1 MQQLPKNTLLQG
13 GKYKIEKVL
22 GQGGFG
28 ITYLATQRISIEG
41 PIGQIETEIKLAI
54 KEFFM
59 KDVCNRGEDSNVV
72 SIPSVG
78 SKQMAERFKQKFIK
92 EAWNISKL
100 KHPHII
106 KVVDVFEEN
115 DTAYYVME
123 YHGNGSLNSCIKQNG
138 AFSEEEATKYILQ
151 IADALDYIH
160 KQQMNHLDIKPDN
173 VLLNNKGEAVLI
185 DFGLSKCYDADGE
198 QTSSTPIGVSVGY
211 APLEQ
216 SRIGGVGTF
225 SPATDIYSLGA
236 TFYKLVTGQTPPDAS
251 EVLDEGLPDM
261 PSHIS
266 SKVQNAITQ
275 AMEARRK
282 KRPQSIEEFLKLLN
296 VSVAESIR
304 IIEEKVISVH
314 GLAHSEEKEERKKLI
329 ETNNVEETILVNPM
343 AEKFIEI
350 NNFLLNLGIKDIDAT
365 VAIDL
370 GLSVKW
376 ANCNIGSTCVGDKGG
391 LYGWGDASGN
401 ILVEDYYLKY
411 KEVPVNIAHTEYDIV
426 AKNLGKDWSL
436 PTINHWKE
444 LIKKCKWEWI
454 SSPLIKGYIVTG
466 ITGAKIFLPMAG
478 RRYGKDVCFAEEYG
492 YYWSS
497 ERLADDDRKAKYC
510 FLHKGEINVD
520 GIYDYYVGRSVR
532 GVKIGESIGDAV
544 LV

>member
-59 KDVCNRGEDSNVV
+59 KDVCNREEDSNLV

-100 KHPHII
+100 RHPHII

-123 YHGNGSLNSCIKQNG
+123 YHGNGSLNSRIKQNG
-138 AFSEEEATKYILQ
+138 AFSEEEATNYILQ

-261 PSHIS
+261 PSYIS
-266 SKVQNAITQ
+266 SKTQNAITQ

-282 KRPQSIEEFLKLLN
+282 KRPQSIPEFLTLLDCSIQKIINSGEEN
-296 VSVAESIR
+296 VVLVQSIPY
-304 IIEEKVISVH
+304 
-314 GLAHSEEKEERKKLI
+314 SEEKKDVSAPI
-329 ETNNVEETILVNPM
+329 EARDTEETILVNQNT
-343 AEKFIEI
+343 EKFNDI
-350 NNFLLNLGIKDIDAT
+350 NNFLLSLGIKDIDAT
-365 VAIDL
+365 VAVDL

-376 ANCNIGSTCVGDKGG
+376 ANCKIKVDCMVGEM
-391 LYGWGDASGN
+391 LQ
-401 ILVEDYYLKY
+401 E
-411 KEVPVNIAHTEYDIV
+411 T
-426 AKNLGKDWSL
+426 
-436 PTINHWKE
+436 
-444 LIKKCKWEWI
+444 
-454 SSPLIKGYIVTG
+454 
-466 ITGAKIFLPMAG
+466 F
-478 RRYGKDVCFAEEYG
+478 
-492 YYWSS
+492 
-497 ERLADDDRKAKYC
+497 
-510 FLHKGEINVD
+510 
-520 GIYDYYVGRSVR
+520 
-532 GVKIGESIGDAV
+532 
-544 LV
+544 

>member
-28 ITYLATQRISIEG
+28 ITYLASQKISIEG

-59 KDVCNRGEDSNVV
+59 KEVCNREEDSNVV
-72 SIPSVG
+72 TIPSVG
-78 SKQMAERFKQKFIK
+78 SKQLAERFKQKFIK

-100 KHPHII
+100 KHSHII

-115 DTAYYVME
+115 ETAYYVME
-123 YHGNGSLNSCIKQNG
+123 YHGNGSLNSYIKQNG
-138 AFSEEEATKYILQ
+138 AMSEEEGTQYILQ
-151 IADALDYIH
+151 IADALNYIH

-261 PSHIS
+261 PDSIS
-266 SKVQNAITQ
+266 KKVQNAIIQ

-282 KRPQSIEEFLKLLN
+282 KRPQSIEEFLTLLDAETL
-296 VSVAESIR
+296 VS
-304 IIEEKVISVH
+304 
-314 GLAHSEEKEERKKLI
+314 
-329 ETNNVEETILVNPM
+329 TNVEEERVVAKSVAITSAVTEKKEEEAVKSFVDTTDSEETVLVNPNI
-343 AEKFIEI
+343 EKFIEI
-350 NNFLLNLGIKDIDAT
+350 NNLLQSLGVKAVNAT
-365 VAIDL
+365 VAVDL

-376 ANCNIGSTCVGDKGG
+376 ANCNIGSTCVGDKGR
-391 LYGWGDASGN
+391 LYGWGDTSGN
-401 ILVEDYYLKY
+401 ILVEDYYLKDIQT
-411 KEVPVNIAHTEYDIV
+411 PINIANTEYDIV
-426 AKNLGKDWSL
+426 TKNLGKDWSL
-436 PTINHWKE
+436 PTIEHWKE
-444 LIKKCKWEWI
+444 LIKECKWEWI
-454 SSPLIKGYIVTG
+454 SNSLIKGYIVTG
-466 ITGAKIFLPMAG
+466 LTGEKIFLPMAG
-478 RRYGKDVCFAEEYG
+478 RRYGKDICFAEEYG

-497 ERLADDDRKAKYC
+497 ERMANDERKAKYC
-510 FLHKGEINVD
+510 FIHKGEINVD
-520 GIYDYYVGRSVR
+520 GVYDYYVGRSVR
-532 GVKIGESIGDAV
+532 GIKKNI
-544 LV
+544 

>member
-1 MQQLPKNTLLQG
+1 MQQLPNNTLLQG

-28 ITYLATQRISIEG
+28 ITYLATQKISIEG

-59 KDVCNRGEDSNVV
+59 KDVCNREKDSCVV

-78 SKQMAERFKQKFIK
+78 SKQLAERFKQKFIK

-123 YHGNGSLNSCIKQNG
+123 YHGNGSLNSYIKQKG
-138 AFSEEEATKYILQ
+138 AMSEEVATKYILQ
-151 IADALDYIH
+151 IADALDYVH

-216 SRIGGVGTF
+216 SRVGGVGTF

-261 PSHIS
+261 PDSIS
-266 SKVQNAITQ
+266 QKVQNTITQ

-282 KRPQSIEEFLKLLN
+282 KRPQSIEEFLTLLEIT
-296 VSVAESIR
+296 SVTPLQTR
-304 IIEEKVISVH
+304 EEKVATITPY
-314 GLAHSEEKEERKKLI
+314 LNEEKVK
-329 ETNNVEETILVNPM
+329 TNDDEATILVDSKE
-343 AEKFIEI
+343 EKQKEI
-350 NNFLLNLGIKDIDAT
+350 DSLLNSKVMEA
-365 VAIDL
+365 VDL

-376 ANCNIGSTCVGDKGG
+376 ASCNIGSKTVADKGG
-391 LYGWGDASGN
+391 LYGWGDATGN
-401 ILVEDYYLKY
+401 IMSESFYL
-411 KEVPVNIAHTEYDIV
+411 EGMQLPDDIAGSQYDIV
-426 AKNLGKDWSL
+426 TQQLGAEWCM
-436 PTINHWKE
+436 PTIEQWTE
-444 LIKKCKWEWI
+444 LKTKCKWEWWD
-454 SSPLIKGYIVTG
+454 SPQGKGYV
-466 ITGAKIFLPMAG
+466 ITGLTNKRIFLPVAG
-478 RRYGKDVCFAEEYG
+478 RRHGKDICFDDEYA

-497 ERLADDDRKAKYC
+497 TKVAKDNHKAKYC
-510 FLHKGEINVD
+510 FFYKGNIDVNGVYE
-520 GIYDYYVGRSVR
+520 YYVGRSIR
-532 GVKIGESIGDAV
+532 GVKRQ
-544 LV
+544 

>member
-1 MQQLPKNTLLQG
+1 MQQLKSGSLLQG
-13 GKYKIEKVL
+13 GKYRIEKVL

-28 ITYLATQRISIEG
+28 ITYLASQKISIEG

-59 KDVCNRGEDSNVV
+59 KDICNREAESNVV

-78 SKQMAERFKQKFIK
+78 SKQLAERFKQKFIK

-123 YHGNGSLNSCIKQNG
+123 YHGNGTLNSLVKQNG
-138 AFSEEEATKYILQ
+138 AMSEEEATKYVLQ

-160 KQQMNHLDIKPDN
+160 KQQMNHLDVKPGN

-198 QTSSTPIGVSVGY
+198 QTSSTPVGISVGY

-216 SRIGGVGTF
+216 SRVGGVGTF

-236 TFYKLVTGQTPPDAS
+236 TFYKLVTGQTPPEAS

-261 PSHIS
+261 PNGIS
-266 SKVQNAITQ
+266 EKVQHAITQ
-275 AMEARRK
+275 AMEARKK
-282 KRPQSIEEFLKLLN
+282 KRPQSIAEFLALLNIAFDDIKHVQEEFTPITTAAP
-296 VSVAESIR
+296 SVYTSEKGTIKDNISES
-304 IIEEKVISVH
+304 K
-314 GLAHSEEKEERKKLI
+314 SEETVFANPSDER
-329 ETNNVEETILVNPM
+329 T
-343 AEKFIEI
+343 IEI
-350 NNFLLNLGIKDIDAT
+350 NKFLMSKGIKEINAT
-365 VAIDL
+365 TAVDL

-391 LYGWGDASGN
+391 LY
-401 ILVEDYYLKY
+401 
-411 KEVPVNIAHTEYDIV
+411 
-426 AKNLGKDWSL
+426 
-436 PTINHWKE
+436 
-444 LIKKCKWEWI
+444 
-454 SSPLIKGYIVTG
+454 
-466 ITGAKIFLPMAG
+466 
-478 RRYGKDVCFAEEYG
+478 
-492 YYWSS
+492 
-497 ERLADDDRKAKYC
+497 
-510 FLHKGEINVD
+510 
-520 GIYDYYVGRSVR
+520 
-532 GVKIGESIGDAV
+532 
-544 LV
+544 

>member
-28 ITYLATQRISIEG
+28 ITYLASQKISIEG

-59 KDVCNRGEDSNVV
+59 KDVCNREEDSNLV

-123 YHGNGSLNSCIKQNG
+123 YHGNGSLNSYIKQNG
-138 AFSEEEATKYILQ
+138 AMPEDEATKYILQ
-151 IADALDYIH
+151 IADALDYVH

-185 DFGLSKCYDADGE
+185 DFGLSKCYDAGGE

-216 SRIGGVGTF
+216 SRVGGVGTF
-225 SPATDIYSLGA
+225 SPTTDIYSLGA

-251 EVLDEGLPDM
+251 KVLDEGLPDM
-261 PSHIS
+261 PDSIS
-266 SKVQNAITQ
+266 QKVQNAITQ

-282 KRPQSIEEFLKLLN
+282 KRPQSIGEFLTLLDE
-296 VSVAESIR
+296 ES
-304 IIEEKVISVH
+304 
-314 GLAHSEEKEERKKLI
+314 LLP
-329 ETNNVEETILVNPM
+329 TNEETYDL
-343 AEKFIEI
+343 
-350 NNFLLNLGIKDIDAT
+350 NFQSKDIGDENT
-365 VAIDL
+365 I
-370 GLSVKW
+370 
-376 ANCNIGSTCVGDKGG
+376 CNHQEKQT
-391 LYGWGDASGN
+391 
-401 ILVEDYYLKY
+401 
-411 KEVPVNIAHTEYDIV
+411 
-426 AKNLGKDWSL
+426 
-436 PTINHWKE
+436 
-444 LIKKCKWEWI
+444 
-454 SSPLIKGYIVTG
+454 
-466 ITGAKIFLPMAG
+466 
-478 RRYGKDVCFAEEYG
+478 
-492 YYWSS
+492 
-497 ERLADDDRKAKYC
+497 
-510 FLHKGEINVD
+510 
-520 GIYDYYVGRSVR
+520 
-532 GVKIGESIGDAV
+532 IGEETEFIKPIDESTEMMNLVKLAEQGDAV
-544 LV
+544 SQLRLGDYYIKQNDLSNAKEWWSKAAEQGNKDAINHLKEFERHFTENRLLSGCLLFIVFFLLIMSYIYNYATTF

>member
-1 MQQLPKNTLLQG
+1 MLQLPKNTLLQG

-28 ITYLATQRISIEG
+28 ITYLASQKISIEG

-59 KDVCNRGEDSNVV
+59 KDVCNRDDNSNVV
-72 SIPSVG
+72 SIPSIG

-123 YHGNGSLNSCIKQNG
+123 YHGNGSLNSRVKASG
-138 AFSEEEATKYILQ
+138 AMPEDEATKYILQ

-173 VLLNNKGEAVLI
+173 VLLNNNGEAVLI

-216 SRIGGVGTF
+216 SRIGGVGIF

-251 EVLDEGLPDM
+251 EVLDEGLPEM
-261 PSHIS
+261 PDNIS
-266 SKVQNAITQ
+266 SKTQNAITQ

-282 KRPQSIEEFLKLLN
+282 KRPQSVEEFLKLLN
-296 VSVAESIR
+296 TSVSEPRKIK
-304 IIEEKVISVH
+304 EEKIISVRSVSY
-314 GLAHSEEKEERKKLI
+314 SEEKREKKEPT
-329 ETNNVEETILVNPM
+329 ETKDVEETILVNPM

-350 NNFLLNLGIKDIDAT
+350 NNFLFSLGIKNVDAT
-365 VAIDL
+365 VAVDL
-370 GLSVKW
+370 GLSVMW

-401 ILVEDYYLKY
+401 ILMEDYYLKDIQT
-411 KEVPVNIAHTEYDIV
+411 PINIANTEYDIV
-426 AKNLGKDWSL
+426 TKNLGKDWSL
-436 PTINHWKE
+436 PTIEHWKE
-444 LIKKCKWEWI
+444 LIKECKWEWI
-454 SSPLIKGYIVTG
+454 SNSLIKGYIVTG
-466 ITGAKIFLPMAG
+466 LTGEKIFLPMAG
-478 RRYGKDVCFAEEYG
+478 RRYGNDICFAEEYG

-497 ERLADDDRKAKYC
+497 ERLTDDERKAKYC
-510 FLHKGEINVD
+510 FMHKGEINLD
-520 GIYDYYVGRSVR
+520 GVYDYYVGRSVR
-532 GVKIGESIGDAV
+532 GVKKNI
-544 LV
+544 

>member
-1 MQQLPKNTLLQG
+1 MRQLPKNTLLQG

-28 ITYLATQRISIEG
+28 ITYLATQKILIEG

-59 KDVCNRGEDSNVV
+59 KEVCNREEDSNVV

-78 SKQMAERFKQKFIK
+78 SKQLAERFKQKFIK

-115 DTAYYVME
+115 ETAYYVME
-123 YHGNGSLNSCIKQNG
+123 YHGNGSLNSYIKQNG
-138 AFSEEEATKYILQ
+138 AMPENEATKYILQ
-151 IADALDYIH
+151 IAGALDYVH

-185 DFGLSKCYDADGE
+185 DFGLSKCYDAEGE
-198 QTSSTPIGVSVGY
+198 QTSSTPIGVSIGY

-216 SRIGGVGTF
+216 SRVGGVGTF

-261 PSHIS
+261 PDSIS
-266 SKVQNAITQ
+266 KKVQNTITQ
-275 AMEARRK
+275 AMESRRK
-282 KRPQSIEEFLKLLN
+282 KRPQSIGEFLALLDAETL
-296 VSVAESIR
+296 VS
-304 IIEEKVISVH
+304 
-314 GLAHSEEKEERKKLI
+314 
-329 ETNNVEETILVNPM
+329 TNVEEERVVAKSVAITSADTAIKEEVVESIIAMTDSEETVLVNPNI
-343 AEKFIEI
+343 EKFIEI
-350 NNFLLNLGIKDIDAT
+350 NNLLQSLGVKDVNAT
-365 VAIDL
+365 VAVDL

-376 ANCNIGSTCVGDKGG
+376 ANCNIGSTCIGDKGG

-401 ILVEDYYLKY
+401 ILVEDYYLKD
-411 KEVPVNIAHTEYDIV
+411 KEVPVNIAKTEFDIV
-426 AKNLGKDWSL
+426 TMNLGKDWSL
-436 PTINHWKE
+436 PTIDDWKE
-444 LIKKCKWEWI
+444 LIKTCKWEWI
-454 SSPLIKGYIVTG
+454 SNSLIKGYIVTG
-466 ITGAKIFLPMAG
+466 LNEEKIFLPMAG
-478 RRYGKDVCFAEEYG
+478 RRYGKDVCFADKYG

-497 ERLADDDRKAKYC
+497 ERKVDDNQKAKFC
-510 FLHKGEINVD
+510 FLHEGEIDID
-520 GIYDYYVGRSVR
+520 GVYDYYVGRSIR
-532 GVKIGESIGDAV
+532 GVKKNI
-544 LV
+544 

>member
-1 MQQLPKNTLLQG
+1 MYSTFIEAKASVINYRDLTQDWILNRKIVNNIKSMQHLSNKTLLQG

-59 KDVCNRGEDSNVV
+59 KDVCNREEDSNVV

-123 YHGNGSLNSCIKQNG
+123 YHGNGSLNSRIKQNG
-138 AFSEEEATKYILQ
+138 AFSEEEATNYILQ

-261 PSHIS
+261 PNHIS

-275 AMEARRK
+275 AMESRRK
-282 KRPQSIEEFLKLLN
+282 KRPQSIEAFLELLN
-296 VSVAESIR
+296 GMDKDDSFSQKNTIDNSIHIQGMVR
-304 IIEEKVISVH
+304 DMYFSEQDVMETTEIISSNDEFMRNDCKKDNHSKNKVYDY
-314 GLAHSEEKEERKKLI
+314 LW
-329 ETNNVEETILVNPM
+329 
-343 AEKFIEI
+343 
-350 NNFLLNLGIKDIDAT
+350 IKDLRD
-365 VAIDL
+365 
-370 GLSVKW
+370 
-376 ANCNIGSTCVGDKGG
+376 
-391 LYGWGDASGN
+391 
-401 ILVEDYYLKY
+401 
-411 KEVPVNIAHTEYDIV
+411 
-426 AKNLGKDWSL
+426 
-436 PTINHWKE
+436 
-444 LIKKCKWEWI
+444 
-454 SSPLIKGYIVTG
+454 
-466 ITGAKIFLPMAG
+466 
-478 RRYGKDVCFAEEYG
+478 
-492 YYWSS
+492 
-497 ERLADDDRKAKYC
+497 
-510 FLHKGEINVD
+510 
-520 GIYDYYVGRSVR
+520 
-532 GVKIGESIGDAV
+532 
-544 LV
+544 

>member
-1 MQQLPKNTLLQG
+1 M
-13 GKYKIEKVL
+13 L

-59 KDVCNRGEDSNVV
+59 KDVCNREEDSNVV

-123 YHGNGSLNSCIKQNG
+123 YHGNGSLNSRIKQNG
-138 AFSEEEATKYILQ
+138 AFSEEEATNYILQ

-261 PSHIS
+261 PDSIS
-266 SKVQNAITQ
+266 QKVQNAITH
-275 AMEARRK
+275 AMESRRK
-282 KRPQSIEEFLKLLN
+282 NRPQSIEEFLKLLDAN
-296 VSVAESIR
+296 SIGSAIGIEKEKVANRPVMTTPIVSEKKV
-304 IIEEKVISVH
+304 EKVIKDIVDTSD
-314 GLAHSEEKEERKKLI
+314 L
-329 ETNNVEETILVNPM
+329 EETVLVNPLD
-343 AEKFIEI
+343 EKYGEVKVLLSNEGFKNLDSIE
-350 NNFLLNLGIKDIDAT
+350 A
-365 VAIDL
+365 VDL

-376 ANCNIGSTCVGDKGG
+376 TNMNWNSQAVKWCTEESNFSVLDNITATDFDPVYISTDKQFR
-391 LYGWGDASGN
+391 
-401 ILVEDYYLKY
+401 I
-411 KEVPVNIAHTEYDIV
+411 
-426 AKNLGKDWSL
+426 
-436 PTINHWKE
+436 PTLQEWLE
-444 LIKKCKWEWI
+444 LRQKCKWEWI
-454 SSPLIKGYIVTG
+454 DHDLISGYVVTG
-466 ITGAKIFLPMAG
+466 SNGNKIFLPALGKVIG
-478 RRYGKDVCFAEEYG
+478 RNQIGDKLKG
-492 YYWSS
+492 YYWTSNK
-497 ERLADDDRKAKYC
+497 R
-510 FLHKGEINVD
+510 
-520 GIYDYYVGRSVR
+520 VGRKDVYYIYFNSEQIDYECEPLDNVLR
-532 GVKIGESIGDAV
+532 WIRAV
-544 LV
+544 EVNN

>member
-13 GKYKIEKVL
+13 GKYKIENVL

-28 ITYLATQRISIEG
+28 ITYLASQKISIEG
-41 PIGQIETEIKLAI
+41 PIGQIETEIMLAI

-59 KDVCNRGEDSNVV
+59 KDVCNREEDSNIV

-78 SKQMAERFKQKFIK
+78 SKQLAERFKQKFIK

-123 YHGNGSLNSCIKQNG
+123 YHGNGSLNSRIKHNG
-138 AFSEEEATKYILQ
+138 AMAEEEATKYILQ

-261 PSHIS
+261 PDSVS
-266 SKVQNAITQ
+266 QKVQYAITQ

-282 KRPQSIEEFLKLLN
+282 KRPQSIEEFLNLLGTNSLEPKEKLQEKKI
-296 VSVAESIR
+296 VIQKVVTKPVFVDKEV
-304 IIEEKVISVH
+304 EKVIKNIVDTSD
-314 GLAHSEEKEERKKLI
+314 L
-329 ETNNVEETILVNPM
+329 EETVLINTLDENYKEVN
-343 AEKFIEI
+343 A
-350 NNFLLNLGIKDIDAT
+350 LLSNEGFKNLDSVEA
-365 VAIDL
+365 VDL

-376 ANCNIGSTCVGDKGG
+376 ANVNWNSQAVKWCTKEADFSALDNISATDFDPVFISTNKQ
-391 LYGWGDASGN
+391 YR
-401 ILVEDYYLKY
+401 I
-411 KEVPVNIAHTEYDIV
+411 
-426 AKNLGKDWSL
+426 
-436 PTINHWKE
+436 PTLQEWLE
-444 LIKKCKWEWI
+444 LRQKCKWEWI
-454 SSPLIKGYIVTG
+454 NHNLISGYVVIG
-466 ITGAKIFLPMAG
+466 SNGNKIFLPAL
-478 RRYGKDVCFAEEYG
+478 GKVIGCNQIGDKLKG
-492 YYWSS
+492 YYWTSNKRS
-497 ERLADDDRKAKYC
+497 GRKDVYYIYFNPEQVDYEC
-510 FLHKGEINVD
+510 EPLENVL
-520 GIYDYYVGRSVR
+520 RWVR
-532 GVKIGESIGDAV
+532 AV
-544 LV
+544 EVND

>member
-1 MQQLPKNTLLQG
+1 MQQLPKNTFLQG

-28 ITYLATQRISIEG
+28 ITYLATQKISIEG

-123 YHGNGSLNSCIKQNG
+123 YHGNGSLNSSIKQNG
-138 AFSEEEATKYILQ
+138 AFSEEAATNYILQ
-151 IADALDYIH
+151 IANALDYIH

-216 SRIGGVGTF
+216 LRIGGVGTF

-251 EVLDEGLPDM
+251 DVLDEGLPDI
-261 PSHIS
+261 PNHIS
-266 SKVQNAITQ
+266 RKVQDAIIR
-275 AMEARRK
+275 AMEPRRK
-282 KRPQSIEEFLKLLN
+282 KRPQCIEEFLAPLNSKHRLIDGKYDLN
-296 VSVAESIR
+296 VIPRQDNENNESFNVVENNEDTIILGAVANSNIKPLE
-304 IIEEKVISVH
+304 
-314 GLAHSEEKEERKKLI
+314 LKEQKEY
-329 ETNNVEETILVNPM
+329 
-343 AEKFIEI
+343 
-350 NNFLLNLGIKDIDAT
+350 
-365 VAIDL
+365 IDL

-376 ANCNIGSTCVGDKGG
+376 AVKNYGANEVYEYGSLLKWHETKDVG
-391 LYGWGDASGN
+391 YGKWR
-401 ILVEDYYLKY
+401 
-411 KEVPVNIAHTEYDIV
+411 
-426 AKNLGKDWSL
+426 L
-436 PTINHWKE
+436 PTKLEQDE
-444 LIKKCKWEWI
+444 LRKKCRFERASLSGI
-454 SSPLIKGYIVTG
+454 EGYRVLG
-466 ITGAKIFLPMAG
+466 SNGNCIFLPFSGVNTEKNMKMEG
-478 RRYGKDVCFAEEYG
+478 VQG
-492 YYWSS
+492 YYWSDTKNS
-497 ERLADDDRKAKYC
+497 LNIETSYYLFLTDDIMDTRNAQHH
-510 FLHKGEINVD
+510 FGM
-520 GIYDYYVGRSVR
+520 SVR
-532 GVKIGESIGDAV
+532 
-544 LV
+544 LVYDTLL

>member
-28 ITYLATQRISIEG
+28 ITYLASQKISIEG

-59 KDVCNRGEDSNVV
+59 KDVCNREEDNNLV

-138 AFSEEEATKYILQ
+138 ALSEEEATKYILQ

-261 PSHIS
+261 PNHIS

-275 AMEARRK
+275 AMEARK
-282 KRPQSIEEFLKLLN
+282 KNRPQNINEFLNLLGKHIKVVEAINNQKISNFVAQEIKREEIEIEETKQI
-296 VSVAESIR
+296 SI
-304 IIEEKVISVH
+304 S
-314 GLAHSEEKEERKKLI
+314 KED
-329 ETNNVEETILVNPM
+329 N
-343 AEKFIEI
+343 
-350 NNFLLNLGIKDIDAT
+350 
-365 VAIDL
+365 
-370 GLSVKW
+370 
-376 ANCNIGSTCVGDKGG
+376 
-391 LYGWGDASGN
+391 
-401 ILVEDYYLKY
+401 
-411 KEVPVNIAHTEYDIV
+411 
-426 AKNLGKDWSL
+426 
-436 PTINHWKE
+436 
-444 LIKKCKWEWI
+444 
-454 SSPLIKGYIVTG
+454 
-466 ITGAKIFLPMAG
+466 
-478 RRYGKDVCFAEEYG
+478 EEYNL
-492 YYWSS
+492 SF
-497 ERLADDDRKAKYC
+497 ENEKQ
-510 FLHKGEINVD
+510 N
-520 GIYDYYVGRSVR
+520 
-532 GVKIGESIGDAV
+532 
-544 LV
+544 

>member
-13 GKYKIEKVL
+13 GKYKIENVL

-59 KDVCNRGEDSNVV
+59 KDVCNREEDSNVV

-160 KQQMNHLDIKPDN
+160 KKQMNHLDIKPDN

-261 PSHIS
+261 PNSIS
-266 SKVQNAITQ
+266 QKVQNAITQ
-275 AMEARRK
+275 AMEARK
-282 KRPQSIEEFLKLLN
+282 KNRPQNINEFLNLLGKHIKVVEAINNQKISNFVAQEIKREEIEIEETKQISISKEDNEEYNLSFENEKQKDNKNFLDK
-296 VSVAESIR
+296 
-304 IIEEKVISVH
+304 
-314 GLAHSEEKEERKKLI
+314 
-329 ETNNVEETILVNPM
+329 
-343 AEKFIEI
+343 EI
-350 NNFLLNLGIKDIDAT
+350 NGFVQVLLF
-365 VAIDL
+365 VAIVL
-370 GLSVKW
+370 TVFVL
-376 ANCNIGSTCVGDKGG
+376 
-391 LYGWGDASGN
+391 
-401 ILVEDYYLKY
+401 
-411 KEVPVNIAHTEYDIV
+411 
-426 AKNLGKDWSL
+426 
-436 PTINHWKE
+436 
-444 LIKKCKWEWI
+444 
-454 SSPLIKGYIVTG
+454 
-466 ITGAKIFLPMAG
+466 
-478 RRYGKDVCFAEEYG
+478 
-492 YYWSS
+492 
-497 ERLADDDRKAKYC
+497 LA
-510 FLHKGEINVD
+510 
-520 GIYDYYVGRSVR
+520 
-532 GVKIGESIGDAV
+532 AV
-544 LV
+544 S

>member
-59 KDVCNRGEDSNVV
+59 KDVCNREEDSNVV

-261 PSHIS
+261 PNSIS
-266 SKVQNAITQ
+266 QKVQNAITQ
-275 AMEARRK
+275 AMEARK
-282 KRPQSIEEFLKLLN
+282 KNRPQNINEFLNLLGKHIKVVEAINNQKISNFVAQEIKREEIEIEETKQISISKEDNEEYNLSFENEKQKDNKNFLDK
-296 VSVAESIR
+296 
-304 IIEEKVISVH
+304 
-314 GLAHSEEKEERKKLI
+314 
-329 ETNNVEETILVNPM
+329 
-343 AEKFIEI
+343 EI
-350 NNFLLNLGIKDIDAT
+350 NGFVQVLLF
-365 VAIDL
+365 VAIVL
-370 GLSVKW
+370 TVFVL
-376 ANCNIGSTCVGDKGG
+376 
-391 LYGWGDASGN
+391 
-401 ILVEDYYLKY
+401 
-411 KEVPVNIAHTEYDIV
+411 
-426 AKNLGKDWSL
+426 
-436 PTINHWKE
+436 
-444 LIKKCKWEWI
+444 
-454 SSPLIKGYIVTG
+454 
-466 ITGAKIFLPMAG
+466 
-478 RRYGKDVCFAEEYG
+478 
-492 YYWSS
+492 
-497 ERLADDDRKAKYC
+497 LA
-510 FLHKGEINVD
+510 
-520 GIYDYYVGRSVR
+520 
-532 GVKIGESIGDAV
+532 AV
-544 LV
+544 S

>member
-28 ITYLATQRISIEG
+28 ITYLATQKISIEG

-59 KDVCNRGEDSNVV
+59 KDVCNREEDSNVV

-216 SRIGGVGTF
+216 SRVGGVGTF

-251 EVLDEGLPDM
+251 EVLDEGLPNM
-261 PSHIS
+261 PDSIS
-266 SKVQNAITQ
+266 QKVQNAITQ

-282 KRPQSIEEFLKLLN
+282 KRPQNIKEFLKLLN
-296 VSVAESIR
+296 IVSIAPLQKMV
-304 IIEEKVISVH
+304 EKVCATPIIITSYLNEQEVVKTNKDVST
-314 GLAHSEEKEERKKLI
+314 LLVDSSI
-329 ETNNVEETILVNPM
+329 EDKINSIN
-343 AEKFIEI
+343 KSIE
-350 NNFLLNLGIKDIDAT
+350 
-365 VAIDL
+365 AIDL

-376 ANCNIGSTCVGDKGG
+376 ANCNVGAVKPTDCGNYYAWGETKIKTIYDTDNYLLNNIDINKEYVKYLDVVQKEYGSS
-391 LYGWGDASGN
+391 WR
-401 ILVEDYYLKY
+401 I
-411 KEVPVNIAHTEYDIV
+411 
-426 AKNLGKDWSL
+426 
-436 PTINHWKE
+436 PTMEEMTE
-444 LIKKCKWEWI
+444 LINVCKWEWEI
-454 SSPLIKGYIVTG
+454 LNNSKGYRVIGPNGNSIFVPCCGYRIGSSIFDKGTK
-466 ITGAKIFLPMAG
+466 GA
-478 RRYGKDVCFAEEYG
+478 
-492 YYWSS
+492 YWSATLFNNEYAYS
-497 ERLADDDRKAKYC
+497 LMFTELNIMLDWCNRVYGRNIRA
-510 FLHKGEINVD
+510 V
-520 GIYDYYVGRSVR
+520 YVPNHF
-532 GVKIGESIGDAV
+532 VK
-544 LV
+544 

>member
-59 KDVCNRGEDSNVV
+59 KDVCNREEDSNVV

-123 YHGNGSLNSCIKQNG
+123 YHGNASLNSCIKQNG

-261 PSHIS
+261 PNSIS
-266 SKVQNAITQ
+266 QKVQNAITQ
-275 AMEARRK
+275 AMEARK
-282 KRPQSIEEFLKLLN
+282 KNRPQNINEFLNLLGKHIKVVEAINNQKISNFVAQEIKREEIEIEETKQISISKEDNEEYNLSFENEKQKDNKNFLDK
-296 VSVAESIR
+296 
-304 IIEEKVISVH
+304 
-314 GLAHSEEKEERKKLI
+314 
-329 ETNNVEETILVNPM
+329 
-343 AEKFIEI
+343 EI
-350 NNFLLNLGIKDIDAT
+350 NGFVQVLLF
-365 VAIDL
+365 VAIVL
-370 GLSVKW
+370 TVFVL
-376 ANCNIGSTCVGDKGG
+376 
-391 LYGWGDASGN
+391 
-401 ILVEDYYLKY
+401 
-411 KEVPVNIAHTEYDIV
+411 
-426 AKNLGKDWSL
+426 
-436 PTINHWKE
+436 
-444 LIKKCKWEWI
+444 
-454 SSPLIKGYIVTG
+454 
-466 ITGAKIFLPMAG
+466 
-478 RRYGKDVCFAEEYG
+478 
-492 YYWSS
+492 
-497 ERLADDDRKAKYC
+497 LA
-510 FLHKGEINVD
+510 
-520 GIYDYYVGRSVR
+520 
-532 GVKIGESIGDAV
+532 AV
-544 LV
+544 S